1 MWSTAAHCAAVDS
14 PDCLYAWEMKEGK
27 PSNGFPS
34 ISILRKEMLRITKK
48 QPSLLSDWLYC
59 SPTEWDS
66 GQWSEPGVGVNPF
79 ILALTVAR
87 CPAAFGACGY
97 KFGMVFSPVK
107 A

>member
-14 PDCLYAWEMKEGK
+14 PDCLYVWEMKEGK

-66 GQWSEPGVGVNPF
+66 GQWSEPGVGVN
-79 ILALTVAR
+79 
-87 CPAAFGACGY
+87 
-97 KFGMVFSPVK
+97 FSLNGRPLSCCFWGVWLQIWDGFF
-107 A
+107 AG